1 MMVIVMMMIIPTA
14 AHDVAGLALVTKV
27 LAPLLLYS
35 LSSPVLEKIA
45 LASIKRQKLAGLQA
59 ARSSALE
66 KRTEQSRDDEPTT
79 DEQTIIKC
87 NDFPQNPSKDGFSQ
101 GTKNRESSSTA
112 LTRFVPFR
120 LDLIQVEPNQN
131 KSIQKKEFV

>member
-1 MMVIVMMMIIPTA
+1 M
-14 AHDVAGLALVTKV
+14 LLVW
-27 LAPLLLYS
+27 LLLQKFLRRYYCTVSPPPFWKRSRWHQPSGKS
-35 LSSPVLEKIA
+35 LPA
-45 LASIKRQKLAGLQA
+45 CKRQDLPLS
-59 ARSSALE
+59 RS
-66 KRTEQSRDDEPTT
+66 RTEQSRDDEPTT

-112 LTRFVPFR
+112 LTCFVPFR

-131 KSIQKKEFV
+131 KSIQKKETPR